1 MAIEALDPEQ
11 LCEAYWKGKAQR
23 QVAAVG
29 LLPGRRHANA
39 VSNAKRGSRKRNRC
53 VGTLPGYQD
62 KEVLIIEIGNQGF
75 VQVVD
80 LRV

>member
-1 MAIEALDPEQ
+1 M
-11 LCEAYWKGKAQR
+11 
-23 QVAAVG
+23 G